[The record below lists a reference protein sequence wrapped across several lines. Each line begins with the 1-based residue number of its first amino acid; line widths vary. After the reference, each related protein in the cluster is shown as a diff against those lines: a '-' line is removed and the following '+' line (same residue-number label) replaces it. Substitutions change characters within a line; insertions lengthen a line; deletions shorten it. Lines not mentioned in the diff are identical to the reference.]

1 MSDQSYIGET
11 LDDFGRFVAHLRT
24 DQEAS
29 KRAMRRTIAAVAVA
43 LLHVVFV
50 ILLLWA
56 EMIPGLRLRPS
67 QEPPLLWLLL
77 PRPAGVQTPVQHQG
91 KESEHTPQVTYVP
104 PPVTPPEQSTAIN
117 PAYALGQAL
126 ACGASSYEYL
136 TPEGRKQ
143 CKHAPWAY
151 KYDKYDKN
159 GTIVLDA
166 APRVVQEKPRI
177 SDIQA
182 HERNTAPNC
191 PKYIDPNAPCLYDI
205 IHGKQ

>member
-11 LDDFGRFVAHLRT
+11 LDDWGAYVARLRT
-24 DQEAS
+24 DKETS
-29 KRAMRRTIAAVAVA
+29 KRAMRRGIAAVAVA
-43 LLHVVFV
+43 ILHVLFFF
-50 ILLLWA
+50 LLIWA
-56 EMIPGLRLRPS
+56 EWIPGLHFTRQ

-77 PRPAGVQTPVQHQG
+77 ARPAGVQSPVQPRQG
-91 KESEHTPQVTYVP
+91 KDEEHKPPVTFVP

-117 PAYALGQAL
+117 PAYALGEAL

-136 TPEGRKQ
+136 TPEGRTR

-151 KYDKYDKN
+151 KYDKQ
-159 GTIVLDA
+159 GVIVLDA
-166 APRVVQEKPRI
+166 TPRIVQEKPRI

-182 HERNTAPNC
+182 HERNTMPVC
-191 PKYIDPNAPCLYDI
+191 PKYIDSNAPCLYEV